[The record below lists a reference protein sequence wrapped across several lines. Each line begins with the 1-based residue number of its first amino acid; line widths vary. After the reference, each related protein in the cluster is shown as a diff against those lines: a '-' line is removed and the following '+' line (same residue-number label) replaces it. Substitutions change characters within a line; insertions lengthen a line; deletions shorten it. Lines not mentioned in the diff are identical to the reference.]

1 MCLISWNINIAFDW
15 DDFNQKFE
23 KVFLFWWAC
32 WKYGS
37 WLDAVWENVAKLTT
51 SYLAGSTTRWRTYQ
65 QFSSVVEGGK
75 TSTLTST
82 VKKSELTLHLFS
94 LFFYG
99 LVWQVSSKSR
109 RSNVNDVNEWRILK
123 NPGTCS
129 IMKTEMP
136 ELKWNGI
143 SPHFRP
149 LSCSNFN
156 IPSGQSKKLSQNF
169 CDVT

>member
-1 MCLISWNINIAFDW
+1 MFG
-15 DDFNQKFE
+15 
-23 KVFLFWWAC
+23 KVPLFWWAC

-51 SYLAGSTTRWRTYQ
+51 SYLASTTTRWRTYQ
-65 QFSSVVEGGK
+65 QLPVQQCSRGGK
-75 TSTLTST
+75 NFNSDFYS
-82 VKKSELTLHLFS
+82 KKSELTLHLFS

-156 IPSGQSKKLSQNF
+156 IPSGQSEMLSLSSYILRRPPYF
-169 CDVT
+169 CLYEL